1 MENTSIVSIQNMYE
15 TALNKDLYDKLSMG
29 HFICYHKYNEGE
41 ELRVVD
47 MTNALKGRKDCGL
60 WLLTVKQDEDGY
72 AEPICNL
79 LEDGGINTTVELMTA
94 LRAGSLSVAGVKITE
109 STLKGVKTFS
119 PFYNVAPIK
128 QPKRWSVLLAVK
140 ALLAGQAEL
149 KNCDWDYAFGV
160 VKKANE
166 GYHSYGA
173 YENNGTVTL
182 YSRYVSGRVCF
193 KFKPDVCNFPDGCT
207 NILEAKEWQEE
218 QNRKKEAEKRKRDE
232 EERERRF
239 SEKKALRS
247 IIENAMKNHP
257 LHGVLPP
264 YVDILWSEHPAF
276 YELIPDD
283 DHSLKVSI
291 LAANDFLGKL
301 DMNRF
306 NEGRGGYYKTRFN
319 LHYIDPT
326 SGEHKVWEGRYDLGD
341 GYGGMFQYFNGFRP
355 RADLIGL
362 FTILDAYNAVL
373 SSKNGE
379 GVNTTVAIWDGLE
392 AFRKAYMGNKGN
404 N

>member
-1 MENTSIVSIQNMYE
+1 MENTSIVSVSIQNMY
-15 TALNKDLYDKLSMG
+15 TSAFNNDLYDKTSMA
-29 HFICYHKYNEGE
+29 HFFCYHRQNEDE
-41 ELRVVD
+41 MLRVVD
-47 MTNALKGRKDCGL
+47 LTNALKGRKDCSR
-60 WLLTVKQDEDGY
+60 WLLIVKVDEDGCI
-72 AEPICNL
+72 EPISNL
-79 LEDGGINTTVELMTA
+79 LEDAGINSTIELMTA
-94 LRAGSLSVAGVKITE
+94 LRAGFLSVAGIEVKEETPM
-109 STLKGVKTFS
+109 KGVKTFS
-119 PFYNVAPIK
+119 PFYNVVPIK

-149 KNCDWDYAFGV
+149 ENCDWDYAFGV

-193 KFKPDVCNFPDGCT
+193 KFKPDACNFPAGCT

-218 QNRKKEAEKRKRDE
+218 QNRKKEAEERKRDE

-239 SEKKALRS
+239 NEEKALRS

-283 DHSLKVSI
+283 DHPMKVSI

-341 GYGGMFQYFNGFRP
+341 GYGGLFQHFDYYRP
-355 RADLIGL
+355 RTDLAGL

-373 SSKNGE
+373 Q
-379 GVNTTVAIWDGLE
+379 GLH
-392 AFRKAYMGNKGN
+392 GQ
-404 N
+404 